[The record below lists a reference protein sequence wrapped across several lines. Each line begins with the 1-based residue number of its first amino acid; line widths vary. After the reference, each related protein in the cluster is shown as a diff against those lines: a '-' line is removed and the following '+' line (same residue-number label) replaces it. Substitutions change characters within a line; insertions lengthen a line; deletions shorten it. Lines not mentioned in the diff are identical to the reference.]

1 MAAATVA
8 RCNERLSSM
17 AAPCILA
24 LFALAFLLAAVRR
37 LWRGGAVRDPATR
50 TWLLIAL
57 IFTAVAAWLQ
67 WHTS

>member
-1 MAAATVA
+1 MAAKY
-8 RCNERLSSM
+8 
-17 AAPCILA
+17 ILA
-24 LFALAFLLAAVRR
+24 ALAVAFLMATGLRYAKGQAMN
-37 LWRGGAVRDPATR
+37 DPATR

>member
-1 MAAATVA
+1 MTAKYILVA
-8 RCNERLSSM
+8 
-17 AAPCILA
+17 
-24 LFALAFLLAAVRR
+24 LAAVF
-37 LWRGGAVRDPATR
+37 LAMAGWCWAKGRGMRDPATR

>member
-1 MAAATVA
+1 MQA
-8 RCNERLSSM
+8 RY
-17 AAPCILA
+17 ILA
-24 LFALAFLLAAVRR
+24 ALAVAFLVAAVSRSARNTKRR
-37 LWRGGAVRDPATR
+37 PDPATR

>member
-1 MAAATVA
+1 MAAKHV
-8 RCNERLSSM
+8 
-17 AAPCILA
+17 LA
-24 LFALAFLLAAVRR
+24 ALAFVFLIAAVLRWSRNARR
-37 LWRGGAVRDPATR
+37 VDSATR

>member
-1 MAAATVA
+1 MQARYILAALAIAFLMAAGLRYGKSRTA
-8 RCNERLSSM
+8 
-17 AAPCILA
+17 
-24 LFALAFLLAAVRR
+24 
-37 LWRGGAVRDPATR
+37 RDPATR

>member
-1 MAAATVA
+1 MAAKY
-8 RCNERLSSM
+8 
-17 AAPCILA
+17 ILA
-24 LFALAFLLAAVRR
+24 ALAVVFFAAAGVRR
-37 LWRGGAVRDPATR
+37 MRGGGAKDPATR

>member
-1 MAAATVA
+1 MQARYIFAALAVAFLIAAAM
-8 RCNERLSSM
+8 RR
-17 AAPCILA
+17 
-24 LFALAFLLAAVRR
+24 VRNTR
-37 LWRGGAVRDPATR
+37 RRPDPATR

>member
-1 MAAATVA
+1 MAAKYVLAVLAVVFLFIAALRWA
-8 RCNERLSSM
+8 R
-17 AAPCILA
+17 
-24 LFALAFLLAAVRR
+24 RR
-37 LWRGGAVRDPATR
+37 PDPATR